1 MKNRMKYIKGKGKL
15 MMLIYKINSQD
26 IKLRKQKVTTKEI
39 QMSFKN
45 LRRLSKFKDKTVKIK
60 REN

>member
-15 MMLIYKINSQD
+15 MMLIYKINSLY
-26 IKLRKQKVTTKEI
+26 IKLRKQKVITKEI

>member
-15 MMLIYKINSQD
+15 MMLIYKINSLD
-26 IKLRKQKVTTKEI
+26 IKLRKQKVITKEI